1 MTTSSSAIYG
11 CKGRPVHVQNLCQA
25 FFFLYPINKS
35 HSLKLLCSANI
46 MFLEHNSNIVLE
58 ILDII
63 MLCKH
68 NVPEAYFILRQM
80 P

>member
-1 MTTSSSAIYG
+1 
-11 CKGRPVHVQNLCQA
+11 
-25 FFFLYPINKS
+25 
-35 HSLKLLCSANI
+35 

-68 NVPEAYFILRQM
+68 NVPEAYFILRQIVQARVIKESLNTHGKSARDTGEFLKSVAHFLQM
-80 P
+80 LYMCYICVIYNI